1 NNSSFMAEKI
11 VYNDSKIKLMNSEK
25 STMNIYDDIIIS
37 TNSSM
42 SIFNLCNDM
51 AKKIKDEA
59 VNVIEDTFINANS
72 KT

>member
-1 NNSSFMAEKI
+1 MAEKI